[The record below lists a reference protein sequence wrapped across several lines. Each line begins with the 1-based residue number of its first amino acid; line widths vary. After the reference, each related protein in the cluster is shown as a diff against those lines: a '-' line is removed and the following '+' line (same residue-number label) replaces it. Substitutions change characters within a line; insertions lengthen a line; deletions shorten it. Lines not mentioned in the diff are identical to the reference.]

1 MVRIRSIK
9 ETAQFF
15 KEMDPDTQ
23 LTEKT
28 IRRMIDNGVI
38 PTLKSGN
45 KYLINIDVLIEMFN
59 IPVTGEIKISNTD
72 SKFAVNK

>member
-45 KYLINIDVLIEMFN
+45 KYLINVDVLIEMFN